1 MSSVLSVHLCVY
13 VPKKIQYINSISIH
27 LSIISVYIK
36 PTQKTVVNLFKLPFW
51 NYSAIM
57 LQHIQC
63 LTLAHKT
70 IGLIHSE
77 FLYTLSFYPKSGT
90 RYKLFATTY
99 RAIGLLRYV
108 FFQILQALLPPS
120 SFVNIQNL
128 CVFLIYLL
136 YVLLHNSY
144 LLKKFRMIISCF
156 DCLHLNLI
164 QITCTRKGNR
174 KRANTICYFYKVTDN
189 P

>member
-13 VPKKIQYINSISIH
+13 VPKKHQYINSISIH

-57 LQHIQC
+57 QQHIQC

-77 FLYTLSFYPKSGT
+77 FSSQIRYPVQTIRYHISSHWPPTLC
-90 RYKLFATTY
+90 L
-99 RAIGLLRYV
+99 
-108 FFQILQALLPPS
+108 FQILQALLPPS

-164 QITCTRKGNR
+164 KITCTRKGNR

>member
-13 VPKKIQYINSISIH
+13 VPKKHQYINSISIH

-57 LQHIQC
+57 QQHIQC

-77 FLYTLSFYPKSGT
+77 FSSQIRYPVQAIRYHISSHRPPTLYLFPDIAGLVASIQFCKYT
-90 RYKLFATTY
+90 KLVC
-99 RAIGLLRYV
+99 ISH
-108 FFQILQALLPPS
+108 ILTVC
-120 SFVNIQNL
+120 FV
-128 CVFLIYLL
+128 
-136 YVLLHNSY
+136 
-144 LLKKFRMIISCF
+144 
-156 DCLHLNLI
+156 
-164 QITCTRKGNR
+164 T
-174 KRANTICYFYKVTDN
+174 
-189 P
+189 